1 MSTLLKDIYSPNFYN
16 HLALSLEKVLPNFKK
31 QEFISLIQTEDFQ
44 QKELKERMRH
54 TTQALHT
61 FMSANFAEAAEL
73 LPAIITQLKADGFG
87 EGRLEFLF
95 LPDYIETYGL
105 AHYESSIEALEHV
118 TQYITGEFA
127 IRPFLR
133 HYYEP
138 TLAQMLNWSR
148 HEKYQVR
155 RLASEGSRPRLPWAM
170 VVPALK
176 KDPSPIFPILENLK
190 NDPSEIVRRS
200 VANNLN
206 DIAKDHP
213 NLVVQ
218 IATQWKGS
226 SKETDALIKHGCR
239 TLLKQGHPEILNHYG
254 LSAKNVTLSGLEINT
269 PMVSMGG
276 NLEFVFKVK
285 NEQANNQVIRVEYA
299 IYYLK
304 QNNTHAKKVFK
315 ISERLFLPHEEVTI
329 TRQQS
334 FKRIT
339 TRTFYP
345 GQHRLGLIL
354 NGEEKEVKTFDLVK
368 E

>member
-16 HLALSLEKVLPNFKK
+16 RLAASLEKVLPSFDK
-31 QEFISLIQTEDFQ
+31 QKFISLVLTENFEL
-44 QKELKERMRH
+44 KELKERMRH
-54 TTQALHT
+54 TTQALHA
-61 FMSANFAEAAEL
+61 FMPANFAEAAEL
-73 LPAIITQLKADGFG
+73 LPTTITQLKADGFG

-105 AHYESSIEALEHV
+105 NHYENSIKLLEHV
-118 TQYITGEFA
+118 TQYITCEFA

-138 TLAQMLNWSR
+138 TLAQMLVWSG

-170 VVPALK
+170 AVPALK
-176 KDPSPIFPILENLK
+176 KDPTPIFPILENLK
-190 NDPSEIVRRS
+190 ADPSEIVRRS

-218 IATQWKGS
+218 TATQWKGA

-239 TLLKQGHPEILNHYG
+239 TLLKQGHPEILTHYG
-254 LSAKNVTLSGLEINT
+254 LSAKNVILSGFEVNT
-269 PMVSMGG
+269 PVVPIGG

-285 NEQANNQVIRVEYA
+285 NEQSANQIIRVEYA
-299 IYYLK
+299 VYYLK
-304 QNNTHAKKVFK
+304 QNNTYAKKVFK
-315 ISERLFLPHEEVTI
+315 ISERLFLPLEEVTI

-345 GQHRLGLIL
+345 GGHRLGLIL
-354 NGEEKEVKTFDLVK
+354 NGEEKAVKSFDLVSK
-368 E
+368 

>member
-1 MSTLLKDIYSPNFYN
+1 MSTLLKDIYSPAFYN
-16 HLALSLEKVLPNFKK
+16 HVAASLEKVIPGFRKPAFL
-31 QEFISLIQTEDFQ
+31 ELVLTDDFET
-44 QKELKERMRH
+44 KELKARMRH
-54 TTQALHT
+54 TTQALHV
-61 FMSANFAEAAEL
+61 FMPAHFAEAAEL
-73 LPAIITQLKADGFG
+73 LPAIIAQLKTDGFG
-87 EGRLEFLF
+87 AGRLEFLF

-105 AHYESSIEALEHV
+105 AHYESSMKALEHV

-127 IRPFLR
+127 IRPFLL

-138 TLAQMLNWSR
+138 TLAQMLAWSR
-148 HEKYQVR
+148 HEKYEVR

-170 VVPALK
+170 AVPALK
-176 KDPSPIFPILENLK
+176 KDPAPVLPILENLK

-213 NLVVQ
+213 QLVLQ
-218 IATQWKGS
+218 IAAQWKGA
-226 SKETDALIKHGCR
+226 SKEVDALIKHGCR

-254 LSAKNVTLSGLEINT
+254 LSAKNIRLTSFELNT
-269 PMVSMGG
+269 PVVHIGG
-276 NLEFVFKVK
+276 NLEFVFRIK
-285 NEQANNQVIRVEYA
+285 NEQTAEQLVRIEYA

-329 TRQQS
+329 TRRQS
-334 FKRIT
+334 FRRIT

-345 GQHRLGLIL
+345 GLHRLGLIL
-354 NGEEKEVKTFDLVK
+354 NGDEKEVKSFELSAN
-368 E
+368 